1 MNAYTINIIGY
12 GETFVYGTNAIEAIA
27 NARLEI
33 AAYAQRLGEPLP
45 TLGSAS
51 ARKAVYGE
59 TDCGSNHFT
68 IDGTH
73 HAH

>member
-1 MNAYTINIIGY
+1 MNAYTINITGY
-12 GETFVYGTNAIEAIA
+12 GEYFAYGDTALEAIA

-33 AAYAQRLGEPLP
+33 ASCARTLGQPLP

-59 TDCGSNHFT
+59 TDCGSTNFT
-68 IDGTH
+68 IDGNH
-73 HAH
+73 LQH

>member
-1 MNAYTINIIGY
+1 MNAYTINITGY
-12 GETFVYGTNAIEAIA
+12 GETFAYGDTAIEAIA
-27 NARLEI
+27 TARLEI
-33 AAYAQRLGEPLP
+33 TSWAIRTGQPIP

-68 IDGTH
+68 IDGSH
-73 HAH
+73 QPH